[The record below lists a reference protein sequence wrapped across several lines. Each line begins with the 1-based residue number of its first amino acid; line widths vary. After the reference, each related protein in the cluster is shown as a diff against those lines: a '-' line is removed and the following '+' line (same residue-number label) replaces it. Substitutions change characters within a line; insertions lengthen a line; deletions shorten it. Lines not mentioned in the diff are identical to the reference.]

1 MSSASLVLTD
11 RSLALSEPEAVGAQ
25 GSAKVLAASSLGS
38 CLVFVSSAVV
48 TVALAA
54 IGRDMRLSPLDLQ
67 WVLNAELLPLAA
79 LTLVAGALGDRFG
92 QKRMFVAGIALYGL
106 GAAAIGFA
114 PGFVSLI
121 AGRFLQGLGEALILP
136 NGLSILGQAFP
147 ADRKARAV
155 GIWSAAAAVA
165 SGVAPA
171 SAGAILDHWSW
182 RTTFLMLLPVVASAL
197 AVSTLW
203 IPKDSPTSHARV
215 DVGGAVFSTVGL
227 GGLGAA
233 LTSLTNGS
241 VLNLWELVTLIVGL
255 GGLAGLI
262 RTERRLGDNAM
273 LPPSLFAS
281 RSVVGANLFTALLY
295 GAFTIMLTLIP
306 FVIIRGAH
314 LPTLV
319 AGLAFIPLQVLITV
333 VSPLAGML
341 CRRFGRRLPLFA
353 GGAVVALGCA
363 VTLRVGSN
371 ATYWAD
377 IFPPILLLSLGMSVV
392 IAPLTTLVLTS
403 VESDRAG
410 TASGVNSAIS
420 RAGSLFAIALLGGVL
435 QQGGPQL
442 FSRVHMAVAV
452 AAVACVL
459 ATLAVFIIEPG
470 PHVDFIPRDRPV
482 RRPESADRQSRTK
495 Q

>member
-1 MSSASLVLTD
+1 MSSASLIRTD
-11 RSLALSEPEAVGAQ
+11 GGLALSAPKGVGAQ
-25 GSAKVLAASSLGS
+25 GSTKVLAASSLGG
-38 CLVFVSSAVV
+38 CLVFVSSAVIA
-48 TVALAA
+48 VALAV
-54 IGRDMRLSPLDLQ
+54 IGRDMRLSLLELQ
-67 WVLNAELLPLAA
+67 WVVNAELLPLAA

-92 QKRMFVAGIALYGL
+92 QKRIFLAGIALYGL
-106 GAAAIGFA
+106 GATAIGFA
-114 PGFVSLI
+114 PSFAPLI

-136 NGLSILGQAFP
+136 NGLSVLGQAFP
-147 ADRKARAV
+147 ADKKAHAV

-171 SAGAILDHWSW
+171 IAGAILDHGS
-182 RTTFLMLLPVVASAL
+182 RRAPFLMLLPVVAGAL
-197 AVSTLW
+197 AVGAVW
-203 IPKDSPTSHARV
+203 IPKGSPTSRARV

-227 GGLGAA
+227 GGLGAG

-241 VLNLWELVTLIVGL
+241 GLNLWVLVTLIVGL
-255 GGLAGLI
+255 SGLAGLI
-262 RTERRLGDNAM
+262 VSQRRLGDNAM

-281 RSVVGANLFTALLY
+281 RSAVGANLFTALLY
-295 GAFTIMLTLIP
+295 GPFTVMLTLIP
-306 FVIIRGAH
+306 FVMIRGAH

-363 VTLRVGSN
+363 MALRVGSN

-377 IFPPILLLSLGMSVV
+377 IFPPVLLLALGMSLA

-403 VESDRAG
+403 VERDRAG
-410 TASGVNSAIS
+410 TAAGVNSAIS
-420 RAGSLFAIALLGGVL
+420 RAGSLFAVALLGGVL
-435 QQGGPQL
+435 RQGGPQL
-442 FSRVHMAVAV
+442 LSGFHMAMSI
-452 AAVACVL
+452 AAGTCVL

-470 PHVDFIPRDRPV
+470 PHVDFIPRD
-482 RRPESADRQSRTK
+482 
-495 Q
+495 

>member
-1 MSSASLVLTD
+1 VSSASLILTD
-11 RSLALSEPEAVGAQ
+11 SGLAFSEPKAFGAR
-25 GSAKVLAASSLGS
+25 GSTKVLAASSLGG

-67 WVLNAELLPLAA
+67 WVMNAELLPLAA

-92 QKRMFVAGIALYGL
+92 QKWIFLGGIALYGL
-106 GAAAIGFA
+106 GVAAIAFA
-114 PGFVSLI
+114 PSFAPLI
-121 AGRFLQGLGEALILP
+121 VGRFLQGLGEAAILP
-136 NGLSILGQAFP
+136 NSLSVLGQAFP
-147 ADRKARAV
+147 ADKKARAV

-171 SAGAILDHWSW
+171 IAGAILDHGSW

-197 AVSTLW
+197 AVGAVW
-203 IPKDSPTSHARV
+203 IPMDSPTSHARV
-215 DVGGAVFSTVGL
+215 DVGGPVLSTVGL
-227 GGLGAA
+227 GALGAG

-241 VLNLWELVTLIVGL
+241 GLNLWVLVTLIVGL
-255 GGLAGLI
+255 GGLACLI
-262 RTERRLGDNAM
+262 VTERRLGDNAM

-281 RSVVGANLFTALLY
+281 RSVIGANLFTALLY
-295 GAFTIMLTLIP
+295 GAFTIILTLIP
-306 FVIIRGAH
+306 FVMIRGAH

-333 VSPLAGML
+333 VSPLADML

-353 GGAVVALGCA
+353 GGAVVALGCTMA
-363 VTLRVGSN
+363 LRVGPN

-377 IFPPILLLSLGMSVV
+377 IFPSILLMALGMSLA

-410 TASGVNSAIS
+410 TASGVNSAVS

-442 FSRVHMAVAV
+442 FSGFHMAMAV

-470 PHVDFIPRDRPV
+470 PHVDFIPRD
-482 RRPESADRQSRTK
+482 
-495 Q
+495 